1 MDSATELPL
10 DLTAFAEGCAARLDQ
25 ILVDDAATSAFSGVV
40 QIAWHG
46 HPLLT
51 RAVGLAHHDFA
62 IPNTPTT
69 KFNMG
74 SLGKMITAVAV
85 AQLTERN
92 LLAFHDPIAAY
103 LPSDIGAVPA
113 SITIH
118 HLLTHTAGLADV
130 FTAPYFATP
139 KNQFRTDRALLQLL
153 PSFTS
158 HHAPGTAWSY
168 SNAGYLLLG
177 CLIEQIT
184 NQSYRQ
190 YIHESI
196 FALAGMHDTSFTD
209 LDDPLPNRAVG
220 YTRRGADGQM
230 VAEPWRANFYL
241 VPTAGGA
248 AGGGYTTVADMTR
261 FAMAVQHGILLQP
274 PTWSLVSS
282 KHVQVSTASW
292 YGYGLDIDESSG
304 TRILGHDGGV
314 PGFDARLEVYVG
326 TGVTVV
332 VLANHDRP
340 AAQHVADRL
349 RAYLST
355 ATGSFS
361 SDSVDEAA

>member
-1 MDSATELPL
+1 MDAAGLPL
-10 DLTAFAEGCAARLDQ
+10 VPTAFAAVCAAILDQ
-25 ILVDDAATSAFSGVV
+25 ILADDTSMGTFAGVV

-46 HPLLT
+46 HPLIT
-51 RAVGLAHHDFA
+51 RAVGLAHRDFA
-62 IPNTPTT
+62 IPNTPAT

-85 AQLTERN
+85 AQLAERG

-103 LPSDIGAVPA
+103 LPPDIGTLPA

-130 FTAPYFATP
+130 FTTPYFATP
-139 KNQFRTDRALLQLL
+139 KNQFRSDRALLRLL
-153 PSFTS
+153 PSFTPQ
-158 HHAPGTAWSY
+158 HTPGTAWSY

-177 CLIEQIT
+177 CLIEQVT
-184 NQSYRQ
+184 GRSYRQ
-190 YIHESI
+190 YVEEAI
-196 FALAGMHDTSFTD
+196 FAIAGMHETSFTD

-220 YTRRGADGQM
+220 YTQRGADGQAT
-230 VAEPWRANFYL
+230 AEPWHANFYL
-241 VPTAGGA
+241 VPAAGGA

-261 FAMAVQHGILLQP
+261 FVVAVQQGMLLQP
-274 PTWSLVSS
+274 ATWSVVSTGY
-282 KHVQVSTASW
+282 VQVNATSW
-292 YGYGLDIDESSG
+292 YGYGFDIDESTG

-314 PGFDARLEVYVG
+314 PGFDARLELYVG

-332 VLANHDRP
+332 VLANYDRP

-349 RAYLST
+349 RAYLTT
-355 ATGSFS
+355 ATEQFFRRGA
-361 SDSVDEAA
+361 DEAA

>member
-1 MDSATELPL
+1 MDPATELPL
-10 DLTAFAEGCAARLDQ
+10 DLTAFTDRCAARLDQ
-25 ILVDDAATSAFSGVV
+25 ILADDVLTDAFSGVV
-40 QIAWHG
+40 QVAWHG

-85 AQLTERN
+85 AQLAERN
-92 LLAFHDPIAAY
+92 LLAFHEPIAAY
-103 LPSDIGAVPA
+103 LSPDIGTVPA

-130 FTAPYFATP
+130 FTASYFATP
-139 KNQFRTDRALLQLL
+139 KNRFRTDRALLQLL
-153 PSFTS
+153 PSFTPL
-158 HHAPGTAWSY
+158 HAPGTAWSY

-177 CLIEQIT
+177 CLIEQLT

-190 YIHESI
+190 YIHEAI

-230 VAEPWRANFYL
+230 AAGARRPNFYL
-241 VPTAGGA
+241 VPAAGGA
-248 AGGGYTTVADMTR
+248 AGGAYTTVADMVR
-261 FAMAVQHGILLQP
+261 FAVAVQHGILLQR
-274 PTWSLVSS
+274 TSWSLMSS
-282 KHVQVSTASW
+282 KHVQVTTTSW
-292 YGYGLDIDESSG
+292 YGYGLDIDENSG

-314 PGFDARLEVYVG
+314 PGFDARLEIYAG
-326 TGVTVV
+326 TGLMVV
-332 VLANHDRP
+332 VLANYDRP
-340 AAQHVADRL
+340 AAQQVADRL
-349 RAYLST
+349 RAYLAA
-355 ATGSFS
+355 ATVPFS
-361 SDSVDEAA
+361 SSGADEAG